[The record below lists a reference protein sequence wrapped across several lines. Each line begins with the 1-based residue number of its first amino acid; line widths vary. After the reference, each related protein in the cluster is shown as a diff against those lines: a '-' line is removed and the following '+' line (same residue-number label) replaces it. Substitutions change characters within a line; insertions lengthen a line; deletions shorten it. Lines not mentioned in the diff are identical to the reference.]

1 MVQSLTGRRTGLF
14 GLLVAAMM
22 TTGLSC
28 LNPFAPRLD
37 TNLQA
42 DLCSDLTKIDN
53 VLCVFRNSYSFK
65 DTTLYGSLL
74 APEFTFIYRD
84 YDRGVD
90 VSWGRDE
97 EMRTTYGLFQN
108 VESLTLIWNNE
119 IPISVSDTS
128 SSIQR
133 AFNLT
138 VTFNPSDV
146 TRVDGNAIL
155 TFARSSIND
164 PWKIIRWRDESNY

>member
-1 MVQSLTGRRTGLF
+1 MVQHVNGPGRD
-14 GLLVAAMM
+14 LVRALASALMVASF
-22 TTGLSC
+22 SC
-28 LNPFAPRLD
+28 LNPFAPHLD

-42 DLCSDLTKIDN
+42 DLCSDLTQIDD
-53 VLCVFRNSYSFK
+53 VLCVFRNAYAFK

-74 APEFTFIYRD
+74 ASEFTFIFRD

-119 IPISVSDTS
+119 IPISVSDTLT
-128 SSIQR
+128 SIQR

-138 VTFNPSDV
+138 VKFNPSDV
-146 TRVDGNAIL
+146 TRVDGNAAL
-155 TFARSSIND
+155 TFTRARISD
-164 PWKIIRWRDESNY
+164 QWKIIRWRDESNY